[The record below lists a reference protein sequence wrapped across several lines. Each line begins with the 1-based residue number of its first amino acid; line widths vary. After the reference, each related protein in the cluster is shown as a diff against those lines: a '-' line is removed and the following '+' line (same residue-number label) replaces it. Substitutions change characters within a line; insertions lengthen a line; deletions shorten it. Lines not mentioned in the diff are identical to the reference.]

1 MKKIL
6 TIIVALV
13 AASHFE
19 IFAQSVGTYS
29 EKVALETPDVIFRQI
44 DEHTWEGNG
53 HLMAAESIYLVEGD
67 KRAVLIDAGTRIKDL
82 DKLVAKLTSKP
93 VTLIIT
99 HVHPDHTGSAIN
111 YFPSLY
117 INAADTVNI
126 PQFMPDYKGEVKYL
140 KDHEV
145 IDLGNRQL
153 TVIFTPGHTPG
164 STTFIDKEAGYGFS
178 GDSFGSGN
186 LLLTL
191 PFSTLQNTC
200 ERMLHCM
207 ERHNIQ
213 RLYPGHY
220 YGQNAETQQRLKD
233 MITICEDMLSGKRP
247 VEDNPTPNKTLGLD
261 KLVTD
266 FGVRIN
272 YNINCLK

>member
-6 TIIVALV
+6 TFIAALFV
-13 AASHFE
+13 ASHFD
-19 IFAQSVGTYS
+19 IMAQSGGTYS
-29 EKVALETPDVIFRQI
+29 EKVVLETPDVIFRQI

-53 HLMAAESIYLVEGD
+53 HLMAAETVYLVEGD
-67 KRAVLIDAGTRIKDL
+67 ERAVLIDAGTRIKDL

-191 PFSTLQNTC
+191 PFSTLQKTC

-207 ERHNIQ
+207 KRHNIQ

-220 YGQNAETQQRLKD
+220 YGQNAETQQRIKD
-233 MITICEDMLSGKRP
+233 MITICKDMLSGKRP

-261 KLVTD
+261 KLVVD

-272 YNINCLK
+272 YNVNCLK

>member
-29 EKVALETPDVIFRQI
+29 EKVVLETPDVIFRQI

-82 DKLVAKLTSKP
+82 DKLVAQLTSKP

-117 INAADTVNI
+117 INAADTVKI
-126 PQFMPDYKGEVKYL
+126 
-140 KDHEV
+140 H
-145 IDLGNRQL
+145 QL
-153 TVIFTPGHTPG
+153 
-164 STTFIDKEAGYGFS
+164 
-178 GDSFGSGN
+178 
-186 LLLTL
+186 
-191 PFSTLQNTC
+191 
-200 ERMLHCM
+200 M
-207 ERHNIQ
+207 
-213 RLYPGHY
+213 
-220 YGQNAETQQRLKD
+220 
-233 MITICEDMLSGKRP
+233 
-247 VEDNPTPNKTLGLD
+247 
-261 KLVTD
+261 TD
-266 FGVRIN
+266 
-272 YNINCLK
+272 